1 MSLRFKLAATYI
13 LVGLLPVIAVAFSV
27 YEQASGALREQTLN
41 SLEAVASIKQQ
52 QLQSNWRSRH
62 NQLQTLATNLSNNY
76 AGLDQMALISASN
89 YDRPTFQSFI
99 ETYGYS
105 DLKLISREGKV
116 FFSVMRG
123 DDYQADLLSDEWSK
137 RPQGQLAAEGL
148 SKGTAFIDDLKV
160 NPLNGEPTQFMVAP
174 IGVDDEVNGLIM
186 LELPLA
192 PLNEVMQSRR
202 GLGESGETYLV
213 GEDGLLRSDSARFAD
228 RLVARAGSQ
237 GQLIEAE
244 AVQRAIGGEQ
254 GRLLEPG
261 LDGSDSLKAFVPVNF
276 DGQRW
281 ALIAEMDVS
290 EAYAPVRR
298 LMRQVLLL
306 GLATVIAVIIATLL
320 ISRSVM
326 RPLGGEPGAM
336 AALAQRL
343 STGDMQVESTEA
355 NPGGL
360 MAALHKMAGAWR
372 DIVGQL
378 RSSTEAVT
386 AASDDILQ
394 AAGKT
399 SVRLDQQQQ
408 AVELVVTAAD
418 QMAATVQ
425 EIASS
430 ATSSAEGSSAARDA
444 FGAMQLTLES
454 MIERQD
460 TLLVSLR
467 SADQDV
473 HTLASDSEQIGAVLQ
488 VISGIA
494 EQTNLL
500 ALNAAIEAAR
510 AGEQGR
516 GFAVVADEVRSLAL
530 RTRTATDEIH
540 GIIAMLDTSS
550 QQAMQRMQGAAGQ
563 AQGLEQETQA
573 VLGSLSLLDE
583 SLQGVHALA
592 FQIATAAEQQAAT
605 TSEVNLHMHELQAM
619 AEENRQTAEYTRQS
633 GERLH
638 KVADSQKQ
646 LVAHFQL

>member
-1 MSLRFKLAATYI
+1 
-13 LVGLLPVIAVAFSV
+13 
-27 YEQASGALREQTLN
+27 LREQTLN

-540 GIIAMLDTSS
+540 GIIATLDTSS

>member
-540 GIIAMLDTSS
+540 GIIATLDTSS

>member
-105 DLKLISREGKV
+105 DLKLISPEGKV

-148 SKGTAFIDDLKV
+148 SKGTAFIDDLRV

-326 RPLGGEPGAM
+326 RPLGGEPGTM

-343 STGDMQVESTEA
+343 STGDMQVESTEV

-360 MAALHKMAGAWR
+360 MAALHKMASAWR

-619 AEENRQTAEYTRQS
+619 AEENRQTAEYPRQS

>member
-105 DLKLISREGKV
+105 DLKLISPEGKV

-343 STGDMQVESTEA
+343 STGDMQVESTEV

-360 MAALHKMAGAWR
+360 MAALHKMASAWR

-386 AASDDILQ
+386 AASDDILE

>member
-343 STGDMQVESTEA
+343 STGDMQVESTEV

-360 MAALHKMAGAWR
+360 MAALHKMASAWR

-540 GIIAMLDTSS
+540 GIIATLDTSS

>member
-89 YDRPTFQSFI
+89 YDRPTFQSFV

-343 STGDMQVESTEA
+343 STGDMQVESTEV

-360 MAALHKMAGAWR
+360 MAALHKMASAWR

-386 AASDDILQ
+386 AASDDILE

-540 GIIAMLDTSS
+540 GIIATLDTSS

>member
-105 DLKLISREGKV
+105 DLKLISPEGKV

-148 SKGTAFIDDLKV
+148 SKGTAFIDDLRV

-540 GIIAMLDTSS
+540 GIIATLDTSS

>member
-105 DLKLISREGKV
+105 DLKLISPEGKV

-444 FGAMQLTLES
+444 FGTMQLTLES

>member
-105 DLKLISREGKV
+105 DLKLISPEGKV

-148 SKGTAFIDDLKV
+148 SKGTAFIDDLRV

-326 RPLGGEPGAM
+326 RPLGGEPGTM

>member
-360 MAALHKMAGAWR
+360 MAALHKMASAWR

-540 GIIAMLDTSS
+540 GIIATLDTSS

>member
-105 DLKLISREGKV
+105 DLKLISPEGKV

-148 SKGTAFIDDLKV
+148 SKGTAFIDDLRV

-326 RPLGGEPGAM
+326 RPLGGEPGTM

-360 MAALHKMAGAWR
+360 MAALHKMASAWR

>member
-105 DLKLISREGKV
+105 DLKLISPEGKV

-326 RPLGGEPGAM
+326 RPLGGEPGTM

-343 STGDMQVESTEA
+343 STGDMQVESTEV

-360 MAALHKMAGAWR
+360 MAALHKMASAWR

>member
-13 LVGLLPVIAVAFSV
+13 LVGLLPVTAVAFSV

-372 DIVGQL
+372 DIVVQL

-540 GIIAMLDTSS
+540 GIIATLDTSS

>member
-105 DLKLISREGKV
+105 DLKLISPEGKV

-148 SKGTAFIDDLKV
+148 SKGTAFIDDLRV

-326 RPLGGEPGAM
+326 RPLGGEPGTM

-343 STGDMQVESTEA
+343 STGDMQVESTEV

-360 MAALHKMAGAWR
+360 MAALHKMASAWR

-467 SADQDV
+467 SVDQDV

-540 GIIAMLDTSS
+540 GIIATLDTSS

>member
-105 DLKLISREGKV
+105 DLKLISPEGKV

-148 SKGTAFIDDLKV
+148 SKGTAFIDDLRV

-343 STGDMQVESTEA
+343 STGDMQVESTEV

-360 MAALHKMAGAWR
+360 MAALHKMASAWR

-540 GIIAMLDTSS
+540 GIIATLDTSS

>member
-1 MSLRFKLAATYI
+1 
-13 LVGLLPVIAVAFSV
+13 
-27 YEQASGALREQTLN
+27 
-41 SLEAVASIKQQ
+41 
-52 QLQSNWRSRH
+52 
-62 NQLQTLATNLSNNY
+62 
-76 AGLDQMALISASN
+76 
-89 YDRPTFQSFI
+89 
-99 ETYGYS
+99 
-105 DLKLISREGKV
+105 
-116 FFSVMRG
+116 
-123 DDYQADLLSDEWSK
+123 
-137 RPQGQLAAEGL
+137 
-148 SKGTAFIDDLKV
+148 
-160 NPLNGEPTQFMVAP
+160 
-174 IGVDDEVNGLIM
+174 
-186 LELPLA
+186 
-192 PLNEVMQSRR
+192 
-202 GLGESGETYLV
+202 
-213 GEDGLLRSDSARFAD
+213 
-228 RLVARAGSQ
+228 
-237 GQLIEAE
+237 
-244 AVQRAIGGEQ
+244 
-254 GRLLEPG
+254 
-261 LDGSDSLKAFVPVNF
+261 
-276 DGQRW
+276 
-281 ALIAEMDVS
+281 
-290 EAYAPVRR
+290 
-298 LMRQVLLL
+298 
-306 GLATVIAVIIATLL
+306 
-320 ISRSVM
+320 
-326 RPLGGEPGAM
+326 
-336 AALAQRL
+336 
-343 STGDMQVESTEA
+343 
-355 NPGGL
+355 
-360 MAALHKMAGAWR
+360 MAALHKMASAWR

-444 FGAMQLTLES
+444 FGTMQLTLES

>member
-105 DLKLISREGKV
+105 DLKLISPEGKV

-148 SKGTAFIDDLKV
+148 SKGTAFIDDLRV

-326 RPLGGEPGAM
+326 RPLGGEPGTM

-343 STGDMQVESTEA
+343 STGDMQVESTEV

-360 MAALHKMAGAWR
+360 MAALHKMASAWR

-540 GIIAMLDTSS
+540 GIIATLDTSS
-550 QQAMQRMQGAAGQ
+550 QQAMRRMQGAAGQ

>member
-105 DLKLISREGKV
+105 DLKLISPEGKV

-148 SKGTAFIDDLKV
+148 SKGTAFIDDLRV

-326 RPLGGEPGAM
+326 RPLGGEPGTM

-343 STGDMQVESTEA
+343 STGDMQVESTEV

-360 MAALHKMAGAWR
+360 MAALHKMASAWR

-540 GIIAMLDTSS
+540 GIIATLDTSS
-550 QQAMQRMQGAAGQ
+550 QQAMQRMQGPAGQ

>member
-105 DLKLISREGKV
+105 DLKLISPEGKV

-343 STGDMQVESTEA
+343 STGDMQVESTEV

-360 MAALHKMAGAWR
+360 MAALHKMASAWR

-540 GIIAMLDTSS
+540 GIIATLDTSS

>member
-105 DLKLISREGKV
+105 DLKLISPEGKV

-148 SKGTAFIDDLKV
+148 SKGTAFIDDLRV

-326 RPLGGEPGAM
+326 RPLGGEPGTM

-343 STGDMQVESTEA
+343 STGDMQVESTEV

-360 MAALHKMAGAWR
+360 MAALHKMASAWR

-540 GIIAMLDTSS
+540 GIIATLDTSS

>member
-1 MSLRFKLAATYI
+1 MPLRFKLAVTYM
-13 LVGLLPVIAVAFSV
+13 LVGLLPVVAVAFSV

-62 NQLQTLATNLSNNY
+62 NQLETLATNLSNNY

-99 ETYGYS
+99 DTYGYV
-105 DLKLISREGKV
+105 DLKLISPDGDV
-116 FFSVMRG
+116 YFSLARG
-123 DDYQADLLSDEWSK
+123 EDYQANLLAGEWRE
-137 RPQGQLAAEGL
+137 RPQGKLVAASLAEGEPL
-148 SKGTAFIDDLKV
+148 IGDLEV

-174 IGVDDEVNGLIM
+174 IGVGSEVSSLIM

-202 GLGESGETYLV
+202 GLGETGETYLV
-213 GEDGLLRSDSARFAD
+213 GEDGLLRSDSVRFNN
-228 RLVARAGSQ
+228 RLASRANNEGQRGS
-237 GQLIEAE
+237 AE
-244 AVQRAIGGEQ
+244 AVERALAGEQ
-254 GRLLEPG
+254 GRVIEPG
-261 LDGSDSLKAFVPVNF
+261 LDGSDSLKAFVPVSF

-281 ALIAEMDVS
+281 ALIAEVDVS

-306 GLATVIAVIIATLL
+306 GLATVIAVIVATLL

-326 RPLGGEPGAM
+326 RPLGGEPGNM
-336 AALAQRL
+336 ATLAERL
-343 STGDMQVESTEA
+343 ASGNMQVPNQQRRPS
-355 NPGGL
+355 GV
-360 MAALHKMAGAWR
+360 MQALYKMAGAWR
-372 DIVGQL
+372 DLVEQL
-378 RSSTEAVT
+378 RASTEAVT
-386 AASDDILQ
+386 LASNDILQ

-399 SVRLDQQQQ
+399 SARLDQQQE

-418 QMAATVQ
+418 EMAATVQ
-425 EIASS
+425 EIATS
-430 ATSSAEGSSAARDA
+430 ATNSAEGSSEAREA
-444 FGAMQLTLES
+444 FAAMQSTLES

-460 TLLVSLR
+460 ALLVSLR
-467 SADQDV
+467 AADQDV
-473 HTLASDSEQIGAVLQ
+473 HTLASDSQQIGAVLQ

-540 GIIAMLDTSS
+540 GIIAALDASS
-550 QQAMQRMQGAAGQ
+550 QQAMQRMQGATGQ
-563 AQGLEQETQA
+563 AQTLEQETQA
-573 VLGSLSLLDE
+573 VSGSLTLLDE
-583 SLQGVHALA
+583 SLQSVHALA

-619 AEENRQTAEYTRQS
+619 AEENRQTADYTRQS
-633 GERLH
+633 GEHLH
-638 KVADSQKQ
+638 QVADTQKQ

>member
-105 DLKLISREGKV
+105 DLKLISPEGKV

-148 SKGTAFIDDLKV
+148 SKGTAFIDDLRV

>member
-105 DLKLISREGKV
+105 DLKLISPEGKV

-148 SKGTAFIDDLKV
+148 SKGTAFIDDLRV

-326 RPLGGEPGAM
+326 RPLGGEPGTM

-343 STGDMQVESTEA
+343 STGDMQVESTEV

-360 MAALHKMAGAWR
+360 MAALHKMASAWR

>member
-1 MSLRFKLAATYI
+1 
-13 LVGLLPVIAVAFSV
+13 
-27 YEQASGALREQTLN
+27 
-41 SLEAVASIKQQ
+41 
-52 QLQSNWRSRH
+52 
-62 NQLQTLATNLSNNY
+62 
-76 AGLDQMALISASN
+76 
-89 YDRPTFQSFI
+89 
-99 ETYGYS
+99 
-105 DLKLISREGKV
+105 
-116 FFSVMRG
+116 
-123 DDYQADLLSDEWSK
+123 
-137 RPQGQLAAEGL
+137 
-148 SKGTAFIDDLKV
+148 
-160 NPLNGEPTQFMVAP
+160 
-174 IGVDDEVNGLIM
+174 M
-186 LELPLA
+186 LEH
-192 PLNEVMQSRR
+192 
-202 GLGESGETYLV
+202 
-213 GEDGLLRSDSARFAD
+213 
-228 RLVARAGSQ
+228 
-237 GQLIEAE
+237 
-244 AVQRAIGGEQ
+244 
-254 GRLLEPG
+254 G

-343 STGDMQVESTEA
+343 STGDMQVESTEV

-360 MAALHKMAGAWR
+360 MAALHKMASAWR

-540 GIIAMLDTSS
+540 GIIATLDTSS

>member
-444 FGAMQLTLES
+444 FGTMQLTLES

-540 GIIAMLDTSS
+540 GIIATLDTSS

>member
-89 YDRPTFQSFI
+89 YDRPTFQSFV

-105 DLKLISREGKV
+105 DLKLISPEGKV

-148 SKGTAFIDDLKV
+148 SKGTAFIDDLRV

-326 RPLGGEPGAM
+326 RPLGGEPGTM

-343 STGDMQVESTEA
+343 STGDMQVESTEV

-360 MAALHKMAGAWR
+360 MAALHKMASAWR

>member
-105 DLKLISREGKV
+105 DLKLISPEGKV

-326 RPLGGEPGAM
+326 RPLGGEPGTM

-343 STGDMQVESTEA
+343 STGDMQVESTEV

-360 MAALHKMAGAWR
+360 MAALHKMASAWR

-386 AASDDILQ
+386 AASDDILE

>member
-89 YDRPTFQSFI
+89 YDRPTFQSFV
-99 ETYGYS
+99 ETYGYR

-261 LDGSDSLKAFVPVNF
+261 LDGFDSLKVFVSVHF
-276 DGQRW
+276 DWQRW
-281 ALIAEMDVS
+281 ACLLYTFPIL
-290 EAYAPVRR
+290 R
-298 LMRQVLLL
+298 LRYP
-306 GLATVIAVIIATLL
+306 
-320 ISRSVM
+320 S
-326 RPLGGEPGAM
+326 P
-336 AALAQRL
+336 
-343 STGDMQVESTEA
+343 
-355 NPGGL
+355 
-360 MAALHKMAGAWR
+360 
-372 DIVGQL
+372 
-378 RSSTEAVT
+378 
-386 AASDDILQ
+386 
-394 AAGKT
+394 
-399 SVRLDQQQQ
+399 
-408 AVELVVTAAD
+408 
-418 QMAATVQ
+418 
-425 EIASS
+425 
-430 ATSSAEGSSAARDA
+430 
-444 FGAMQLTLES
+444 
-454 MIERQD
+454 
-460 TLLVSLR
+460 
-467 SADQDV
+467 
-473 HTLASDSEQIGAVLQ
+473 
-488 VISGIA
+488 
-494 EQTNLL
+494 
-500 ALNAAIEAAR
+500 
-510 AGEQGR
+510 
-516 GFAVVADEVRSLAL
+516 
-530 RTRTATDEIH
+530 
-540 GIIAMLDTSS
+540 
-550 QQAMQRMQGAAGQ
+550 
-563 AQGLEQETQA
+563 
-573 VLGSLSLLDE
+573 
-583 SLQGVHALA
+583 
-592 FQIATAAEQQAAT
+592 
-605 TSEVNLHMHELQAM
+605 
-619 AEENRQTAEYTRQS
+619 
-633 GERLH
+633 
-638 KVADSQKQ
+638 
-646 LVAHFQL
+646 

>member
-148 SKGTAFIDDLKV
+148 SKGAAFIDDLKV

-540 GIIAMLDTSS
+540 GIIATLDTSS

>member
-89 YDRPTFQSFI
+89 YDRPTFESFI

-105 DLKLISREGKV
+105 DLKLISPEGKV

-148 SKGTAFIDDLKV
+148 SKGTAFIDDLRV

-192 PLNEVMQSRR
+192 PLNDVMQSRR

-326 RPLGGEPGAM
+326 RPLGGEPGTM

-343 STGDMQVESTEA
+343 STGDMQVESTEV

-360 MAALHKMAGAWR
+360 MAALHKMASAWR

-540 GIIAMLDTSS
+540 GIIATLDTSS